1 MSSKLTQQRPHIL
14 VLDVNETLLD
24 VNALRPF
31 FERFFGD
38 GDVLKEWFT
47 RTLLY
52 SQTVTQ
58 TNNYADFA
66 TVARLAIEMT
76 AKIHAVQWSEADTA
90 FILTAMKSLPTHPDV
105 PGALQHL
112 HQNGFRLVTLTNSS
126 QSVAEA
132 QIHSANLAHL
142 CEQIFS
148 VDAVRKFKPHPEP
161 YHYVAKE
168 LNVKTS
174 EMVMIAAHP
183 WDLMGAKAAGCE
195 VAFVER
201 SGTSW
206 FALSP
211 KPELFATNLSELAT
225 RLISRE

>member
-1 MSSKLTQQRPHIL
+1 MQTSSKLTQQRPHIL

-38 GDVLKEWFT
+38 GDVLKEWFA

-58 TNNYADFA
+58 TNNYVDFA

-112 HQNGFRLVTLTNSS
+112 H
-126 QSVAEA
+126 
-132 QIHSANLAHL
+132 
-142 CEQIFS
+142 
-148 VDAVRKFKPHPEP
+148 
-161 YHYVAKE
+161 
-168 LNVKTS
+168 
-174 EMVMIAAHP
+174 
-183 WDLMGAKAAGCE
+183 
-195 VAFVER
+195 
-201 SGTSW
+201 
-206 FALSP
+206 
-211 KPELFATNLSELAT
+211 
-225 RLISRE
+225 